1 MVENRPVSAVD
12 THYKPNPDRVFFA
25 FLAAPVAAA
34 VAFVLL
40 QPTLW
45 SHPEALGW
53 TSIGAMVI
61 AAGCTLVFGIPAYL
75 LLRRRARPTL
85 FNVTLTGGLLAL
97 IPAIFFLQPLWRSLT
112 KEAWDR
118 MPPGSV
124 AAELQY
130 SALIFLSGLIDG
142 LTFWV
147 CTVWCDPN
155 FSSAENP

>member
-1 MVENRPVSAVD
+1 MAENRAAPAMS
-12 THYKPNPDRVFFA
+12 TPYRPNPDRVFFA
-25 FLAAPVAAA
+25 FLAAPVAAT

-53 TSIGAMVI
+53 TSIGATVI
-61 AAGCTLVFGIPAYL
+61 AAGCTLVFGVPAYL

-85 FNVTLTGGLLAL
+85 FNVTLTGGVLAL
-97 IPAIFFLQPLWRSLT
+97 IPAIFFSQPLWRSLT

-118 MPPGSV
+118 MPPGSM
-124 AAELQY
+124 AAGLQY
-130 SALIFLSGLIDG
+130 SALILLSGLIGG
-142 LTFWV
+142 LTFWI
-147 CTVWCDPN
+147 CTVWRDPN